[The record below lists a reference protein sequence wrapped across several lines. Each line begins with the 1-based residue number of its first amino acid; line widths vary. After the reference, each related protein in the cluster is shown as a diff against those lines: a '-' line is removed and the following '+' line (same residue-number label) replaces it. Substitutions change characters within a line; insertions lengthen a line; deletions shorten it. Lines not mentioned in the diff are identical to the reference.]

1 MRITDLEVD
10 GYERVARAED
20 PESGLTAYISV
31 HSTRLGPS
39 LGGMR
44 LWPYASD
51 EATNPTISMS
61 RGSE

>member
-1 MRITDLEVD
+1 MKITNLEVP

-20 PESGLTAYISV
+20 EASGLRAFISV

-44 LWPYASD
+44 LWPYA
-51 EATNPTISMS
+51 T
-61 RGSE
+61 R